1 MRSVIYVNPLFDIE
15 REPCGED
22 SIIRRVNYGV
32 YICTCS
38 VISDEYIFKTKRAF
52 FYDIHVKPLHQ
63 SKCCEA
69 LIDHIADAPIFVF
82 DEYGIETKLNLRHA
96 LKTFFGGLCI
106 VEYVYKITPC

>member
-1 MRSVIYVNPLFDIE
+1 M
-15 REPCGED
+15 
-22 SIIRRVNYGV
+22 IRAVNYGV
-32 YICTCS
+32 YICKCS
-38 VISDEYIFKTKRAF
+38 VRPDEYKCKTK
-52 FYDIHVKPLHQ
+52 HVFVFDSHFIPLHQ

-82 DEYGIETKLNLRHA
+82 DEYGIETKLHLRHA